1 MLNNDQLRSFLFRGL
16 LFESE
21 AAIFQRAGI
30 QIGASDAAEAESLL
44 EQSLAPFSVQRR
56 NSALDMAR
64 LYALLFCFE
73 NEIRDFI
80 RERLD
85 EAEGPDWQAK
95 LPAKILQFAESR
107 KAVALKDS
115 WLEGQKTDILGFADF
130 GQLGQII
137 VAKWDCFKDVI
148 PSQHWLS
155 QRMDEIE
162 KARHFV
168 AHNRLLLPSE
178 FARLY
183 MYIADWNRVIG
194 L

>member
-1 MLNNDQLRSFLFRGL
+1 MNNDQLRSFLFRGL

-44 EQSLAPFSVQRR
+44 EQSLSPFSIQRR

-80 RERLD
+80 RERLL
-85 EAEGPDWQAK
+85 EAEGDDWQSK
-95 LPAKILQFAESR
+95 LPTKILQFAESR
-107 KAVALKDS
+107 KTAALKDS